1 MKAFNLVGINGNA
14 FSVMGYVV
22 SAMRKAGFNPSD
34 IQEYQK
40 KATSG
45 NYDMLL
51 CLSMKMIDKCNEK
64 LGLTDEE
71 DDDWDE
77 EEDDE

>member
-1 MKAFNLVGINGNA
+1 MKAFNLVSIDGNA
-14 FSVMGYVV
+14 FSVMAYVV
-22 SAMRKAGFNPSD
+22 SAMRKAGYNPSD

-45 NYDMLL
+45 DYDMLL
-51 CLSMKMIDKCNEK
+51 CLSMEMIDNCNEK

-71 DDDWDE
+71 DDWDE

>member
-1 MKAFNLVGINGNA
+1 MKAFNLVGVNGNA
-14 FSVMGYVV
+14 FSVMAYVV
-22 SAMRKAGFNPSD
+22 NAMRKAGFNPSD

-51 CLSMKMIDKCNEK
+51 CLSMEMVDKCNEK

-71 DDDWDE
+71 YDWDE